1 MTNKKWCDPR
11 NTTVLSTGWSSHQEH
26 LTILY
31 RPHYLPR
38 EFTAIITMAVYIP
51 PHADTD
57 IAISELQEV
66 INMQQSRHPSA
77 AFIILGDFKA
87 KLSKGLPEF
96 K

>member
-1 MTNKKWCDPR
+1 M
-11 NTTVLSTGWSSHQEH
+11 
-26 LTILY
+26 LY
-31 RPHYLPR
+31 CPHYLHR